1 MNNLSTRW
9 RKSELVWIILI
20 AILTAISSEIK
31 VAPFNG
37 ENFRFGLGSIMFL
50 LLILIRPPY
59 ALIRAGVVTGLTVV
73 LFRIMNDVAFNLFDF
88 TESLKQNAPAFI
100 YYFIFSSGFR
110 IFGVEKYQDKPLRL
124 GIYATLLEIVGNSA
138 EHIIRA
144 FLIAETNI
152 DLFDLGLLSAV
163 ALLRSFFVVG
173 LYSSVVI
180 SEQHKRLEEKL
191 TVDSGLYVETLYL
204 QKSMNHIEKI
214 TASSYDLYRK
224 LKAIEQRELSVKA
237 LHIAQEIHE
246 VKKDAQRIF
255 SGLSNM
261 TLQKTNDVYF
271 LSNLLDFVTTANTK
285 YSELL
290 GKQIVFHVKV
300 STDFETNQQIPLLAM
315 LNNLVA
321 NAVEAIDDVGEISI
335 EVFDIE
341 KKTCFK
347 VSDSGKGISKDDLDF
362 IFEPGF
368 TTKYNKQG
376 VAATGIGLSHVRE
389 IVQMLEGDISVR
401 NFESGLIFR
410 IEIPTKNIR
419 KRVE

>member
-224 LKAIEQRELSVKA
+224 LKDIEQRELSVKA

-321 NAVEAIDDVGEISI
+321 NAAEAIDDVGEISI

>member
-1 MNNLSTRW
+1 MNNLSTKW
-9 RKSELVWIILI
+9 RKFELIWIILI

-31 VAPFNG
+31 VTPFNG
-37 ENFRFGLGSIMFL
+37 ENFRFGLGSIMFF
-50 LLILIRPPY
+50 LLILVRPPV
-59 ALIRAGVVTGLTVV
+59 AVIRTGIITGLTVV
-73 LFRIMNDVAFNLFDF
+73 TFRIMSDIAFNIGYF
-88 TESLKQNAPAFI
+88 TESLLQNAPAFI
-100 YYFIFSSGFR
+100 YYFIFACGFR
-110 IFGVEKYQDKPLRL
+110 IINVEKYKEKSSRL
-124 GIYATLLEIVGNSA
+124 GIYATFLEIIGNST
-138 EHIIRA
+138 EHIIRYC
-144 FLIAETNI
+144 LIPETNI
-152 DLFDLGLLSAV
+152 GIYDLGLLSAV
-163 ALLRSFFVVG
+163 ALLRSFFVIG

-224 LKAIEQRELSVKA
+224 LKDIEQRELSVKA

-255 SGLSNM
+255 SGLSNI

-271 LSNLLDFVTTANTK
+271 LSNLIDFVTTANTK

-290 GKQIVFHVKV
+290 GKKIVFHVE
-300 STDFETNQQIPLLAM
+300 SSADFETDQQIPLLAM

-321 NAVEAIDDVGEISI
+321 NAVEAIDDDGEISI
-335 EVFDIE
+335 EVSDIE
-341 KKTCFK
+341 AKTCFK
-347 VSDSGKGISKDDLDF
+347 VRDSGKGVSKEDLDI

-389 IVQMLEGDISVR
+389 IVQMLEGYISVE
-401 NFESGLIFR
+401 NLEDGLIFQ

-419 KRVE
+419 KGVE

>member
-1 MNNLSTRW
+1 MNNLSVRW
-9 RKSELVWIILI
+9 RKSELLWVILI

-31 VAPFNG
+31 VTPFNG

-50 LLILIRPPY
+50 LLILVRTPVTIIRT
-59 ALIRAGVVTGLTVV
+59 GVMTGLTVV
-73 LFRIMNDVAFNLFDF
+73 IFRVAVDVAFNLGDLA
-88 TESLKQNAPAFI
+88 ESLKLHSPAFI
-100 YYFIFSSGFR
+100 YYFVFVYGFR
-110 IFGVEKYQDKPLRL
+110 LLRVGQYQESPLRL
-124 GIYATLLEIVGNSA
+124 GVYAALLELLGNSA
-138 EHIIRA
+138 EHIIRYY
-144 FLIAETNI
+144 LITEASI
-152 DLFDLGLLSAV
+152 GLYDWWILSAV
-163 ALLRSFFVVG
+163 ALLRSFFVIG
-173 LYSSVVI
+173 LYSSVVLT
-180 SEQHKRLEEKL
+180 EKHKQLEEKL

-224 LKAIEQRELSVKA
+224 LKDIEQRELSVKA
-237 LHIAQEIHE
+237 LNIAQEIHE

-255 SGLSNM
+255 SGLSNI
-261 TLQKTNDVYF
+261 TLQKTNDVYY

-290 GKQIVFHVKV
+290 GKHIAFNVNA

-321 NAVEAIDDVGEISI
+321 NAVEAIGDHGEILI
-335 EVFDIE
+335 ELFDTVDV
-341 KKTCFK
+341 TCFI
-347 VSDSGKGISKDDLDF
+347 VSDSGKGVPKEDF
-362 IFEPGF
+362 DIIFEPGF
-368 TTKYNKQG
+368 TTKYNKHG

-389 IVQMLEGDISVR
+389 IVQTLEGDISVEK
-401 NFESGLIFR
+401 FESGLIFH

>member
-1 MNNLSTRW
+1 MI
-9 RKSELVWIILI
+9 WIILI

-59 ALIRAGVVTGLTVV
+59 AIIRAGIVTGLTVV

-138 EHIIRA
+138 EHIIRS
-144 FLIAETNI
+144 FLIGETNI
-152 DLFDLGLLSAV
+152 DLYDLGLLSAV

-204 QKSMNHIEKI
+204 QKSMNHVEKI

-224 LKAIEQRELSVKA
+224 LKDIEQRELSVKA

-255 SGLSNM
+255 SGLSNI
-261 TLQKTNDVYF
+261 TLKKTNDVYF
-271 LSNLLDFVTTANTK
+271 LSNLLDFVTTANKK

-290 GKQIVFHVKV
+290 GKQIVFHVKI

-335 EVFDIE
+335 EVSDIE
-341 KKTCFK
+341 MKTCFK
-347 VSDSGKGISKDDLDF
+347 VSDSGKGLSKEDLDV

-401 NFESGLIFR
+401 NLGIGLVFR

>member
-59 ALIRAGVVTGLTVV
+59 ALIRAGIVTGLTVV

-110 IFGVEKYQDKPLRL
+110 IFGVKKYQDKPLRL
-124 GIYATLLEIVGNSA
+124 GIYATLLEIIGNSA

-224 LKAIEQRELSVKA
+224 LKDIEQRELSVKA

-321 NAVEAIDDVGEISI
+321 NAVEAIDDVGEITI

-347 VSDSGKGISKDDLDF
+347 VSDSGKGISKEDLDI

>member
-1 MNNLSTRW
+1 MINLSAKW
-9 RKSELVWIILI
+9 RKSELIWIILI

-31 VAPFNG
+31 VAPFYG

-59 ALIRAGVVTGLTVV
+59 AIIRAGIVTGLTVV

-124 GIYATLLEIVGNSA
+124 GIYATLLEIIGNSV
-138 EHIIRA
+138 EHIIRS
-144 FLIAETNI
+144 FLIAETSI
-152 DLFDLGLLSAV
+152 DLYDLGLLSAV

-180 SEQHKRLEEKL
+180 SEQHKRLEEEL

-224 LKAIEQRELSVKA
+224 LKDIEQRELSVKA

-255 SGLSNM
+255 SGLSNI

-271 LSNLLDFVTTANTK
+271 LSNLFDFVTQANKK

-321 NAVEAIDDVGEISI
+321 NAVEAIDDDGEISI
-335 EVFDIE
+335 EVTDIE

-347 VSDSGKGISKDDLDF
+347 VSDSGKGISKEDLDI

-401 NFESGLIFR
+401 NLESGLIFR

>member
-31 VAPFNG
+31 VAPFYG

-59 ALIRAGVVTGLTVV
+59 ALIRAGIVTGLTVV
-73 LFRIMNDVAFNLFDF
+73 LFRIMNDVAFNLFDL

-124 GIYATLLEIVGNSA
+124 GIYATLLEIIGNSA

-224 LKAIEQRELSVKA
+224 LKDIEQKELSVKA

-255 SGLSNM
+255 SGLSNI

-347 VSDSGKGISKDDLDF
+347 VSDSGKGISKEDLDF

>member
-59 ALIRAGVVTGLTVV
+59 ALIRAGIVTGLTVV

-124 GIYATLLEIVGNSA
+124 GIYATLLEIIGNSA

-224 LKAIEQRELSVKA
+224 LKDIEQKELSVKA

>member
-224 LKAIEQRELSVKA
+224 LKDIEQRELSVKA

>member
-1 MNNLSTRW
+1 
-9 RKSELVWIILI
+9 
-20 AILTAISSEIK
+20 
-31 VAPFNG
+31 
-37 ENFRFGLGSIMFL
+37 MFL

-59 ALIRAGVVTGLTVV
+59 ALIRAGIVTGLTVV

-124 GIYATLLEIVGNSA
+124 GIYATLLEIIGNSA

-224 LKAIEQRELSVKA
+224 LKDIEQKELSVKA